1 MHRKKWLG
9 LAVGTSLVGSA
20 LSALSANAAPALNQ
34 SDITGTNIWN
44 GTAPIFENE
53 GRLDGD
59 IINNARRLSRN
70 LEDAS
75 NRCANAKP
83 TGPRRFARGPAPSE
97 VCISP
102 ECEQL
107 NGLVQETRGFLTDV
121 NRQVQEVRA
130 SRSSQLW

>member
-1 MHRKKWLG
+1 VHRKKWLG
-9 LAVGTSLVGSA
+9 LVIGTSLVGSA
-20 LSALSANAAPALNQ
+20 LNALPAKAGDLTQ
-34 SDITGTNIWN
+34 SDIGGTNIWN
-44 GTAPIFENE
+44 GTAPIFKNE
-53 GRLDGD
+53 GKIDSE
-59 IINNARRLSRN
+59 IIDNARRLSRN
-70 LEDAS
+70 LEDSS

-121 NRQVQEVRA
+121 NRQVQEARA

>member
-9 LAVGTSLVGSA
+9 LVIGTSLVGSVLNA
-20 LSALSANAAPALNQ
+20 LPAKAGDLTQ
-34 SDITGTNIWN
+34 SDIGGTNIWN

-53 GRLDGD
+53 GKLDSE
-59 IINNARRLSRN
+59 IIDNARRLSRN

-75 NRCANAKP
+75 TRCANAKP
-83 TGPRRFARGPAPSE
+83 TGPRRFARGPAPNE

-107 NGLVQETRGFLTDV
+107 NGLVQESRGFLTDV
-121 NRQVQEVRA
+121 NRQVQEARA
-130 SRSSQLW
+130 NRSSQLW

>member
-9 LAVGTSLVGSA
+9 LVIGTSLVGSA
-20 LSALSANAAPALNQ
+20 LNALPAKAGDLTQ
-34 SDITGTNIWN
+34 SDIGGTNIWN
-44 GTAPIFENE
+44 GTAPIFKNE
-53 GRLDGD
+53 GKIDSE
-59 IINNARRLSRN
+59 IIDNARRLSRN
-70 LEDAS
+70 LEDSS

-83 TGPRRFARGPAPSE
+83 TGPRRFARGPAPNE

-121 NRQVQEVRA
+121 NRQVQEAKA